1 MGRTSLS
8 PKKVLAL
15 GTFTFLKK
23 IKVNCSL
30 LLKTYLIDY
39 NRHCN
44 LIVTILIMFL
54 LQVIV
59 ILYK

>member
-30 LLKTYLIDY
+30 LLKTYLVDC
-39 NRHCN
+39 NGHCN
-44 LIVTILIMFL
+44 LIVNLI
-54 LQVIV
+54 V
-59 ILYK
+59 

>member
-1 MGRTSLS
+1 MGQTSLS

-23 IKVNCSL
+23 IKVNFSL
-30 LLKTYLIDY
+30 LLKTYLVDC
-39 NRHCN
+39 NKHCN

-59 ILYK
+59 YSL